1 MTLNF
6 TLIFNN
12 KANNLN
18 HPITFVAPETPP
30 TAVEDRLKA
39 LNIDVGTRQETSSR
53 IGDSGYTSLPGLPHT
68 GLITPINTLELASRL
83 ADTESSEIG
92 SQIEIYDNQKEIYDS
107 KDVYSKI
114 SSAKNGFLYEQK
126 SKAFSDV
133 FEPKKVVN
141 DKVNLYKSQFSV
153 NLENVGKAEIRKSA
167 SVDDTGMSVVSS
179 VWGDDRELPSTSGSE
194 NWEVPSTQLLEQ
206 LSNAGSKGSQR
217 SEVQLR

>member
-1 MTLNF
+1 M
-6 TLIFNN
+6 
-12 KANNLN
+12 
-18 HPITFVAPETPP
+18 
-30 TAVEDRLKA
+30 
-39 LNIDVGTRQETSSR
+39 
-53 IGDSGYTSLPGLPHT
+53 PHT
-68 GLITPINTLELASRL
+68 GLVTPINTLELSSRL
-83 ADTESSEIG
+83 ADTESSEID
-92 SQIEIYDNQKEIYDS
+92 SQKGIETYDNRKEIYDGQ

-114 SSAKNGFLYEQK
+114 SNAKNGLLYEPK

-133 FEPKKVVN
+133 FEPKKIIS

-153 NLENVGKAEIRKSA
+153 NLENVGKAELRKSA